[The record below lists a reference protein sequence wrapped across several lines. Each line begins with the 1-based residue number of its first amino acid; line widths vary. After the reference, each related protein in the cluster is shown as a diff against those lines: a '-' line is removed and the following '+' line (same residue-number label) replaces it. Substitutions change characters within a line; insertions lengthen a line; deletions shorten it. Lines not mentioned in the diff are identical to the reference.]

1 MGNRRSRRRVASIYQ
16 SGILILLLG
25 LLVNLSRNLRL
36 LRKLEEFD
44 QPTGEADVPLVS
56 VLIPARNEERC
67 IERCVR
73 SLATQDYP
81 NIEILVLDDQSH
93 DRTPEIVTTIA
104 REHPSVRLLQGSPL
118 PNGWVGK
125 PWACQQLGRE
135 ARGDLLLFVD
145 ADTWFAPEA
154 IGRMVTAMRES
165 GADVVSAIP
174 WEETVTYGER
184 LAIPTVHIAFLS
196 PVPLDWIERHSN
208 PDLAIAIGQ
217 FLGFT
222 REIYERID
230 GHELVADR
238 ILDDLGIARV
248 VKRHGGRILIVSA
261 VESVGC
267 RMYQSWDE
275 VRRGFAK
282 NAFALHNERMAP
294 AALTEI
300 SGAMLFVVPAAL
312 VAVNGFRRRFTI
324 NGFWLP
330 LLQYAIA
337 VACRF
342 QVNRR
347 FRFPL
352 IDSLTMPASI
362 AAQLYILANSIWWR
376 RHPDGYHWKGR
387 NYPQTGGRSGPC
399 PPSGSSEPGDEQ
411 TGDRANG
418 RTEDVNHVIV
428 HEAGTM
434 TRDR

>member
-1 MGNRRSRRRVASIYQ
+1 MVATIYQ
-16 SGILILLLG
+16 SGILLLLLG
-25 LLVNLSRNLRL
+25 MLANLSRNLRL
-36 LRKLEEFD
+36 LPKLDAFK
-44 QPTGEADVPLVS
+44 QPAMDEGGPLVS

-73 SLATQDYP
+73 TLAAQDYP
-81 NIEILVLDDQSH
+81 NIEILILDDQSDDH
-93 DRTPEIVTTIA
+93 TADLVAVIA
-104 REHPSVRLLQGSPL
+104 REHPSVRLLQGKPL
-118 PNGWVGK
+118 PPGWVGK

-154 IGRMVTAMRES
+154 IGRMVTAMRET

-184 LAIPTVHIAFLS
+184 LAIPAVHIAFLS
-196 PVPLDWIERHSN
+196 PVPLDWIERHPN

-222 REIYERID
+222 RDIYERIG

-248 VKRHGGRILIVSA
+248 VKRHGGRILMLSA

-267 RMYQSWDE
+267 RMYQSWGE

-282 NAFALHNERMAP
+282 NAFALHNERMAS

-300 SGAMLFVVPAAL
+300 SGVMLFIVPAAL
-312 VAVNGFRRRFTI
+312 VVVNGVRRRFTL

-330 LLQYAIA
+330 LLQYAVA
-337 VACRF
+337 VVGRF
-342 QVNRR
+342 QVSRR

-362 AAQLYILANSIWWR
+362 SALLGILANSIWWGR
-376 RHPDGYHWKGR
+376 RPDGYHWKGR
-387 NYPQTGGRSGPC
+387 NYPQAGGSAELRTPSASDEPC
-399 PPSGSSEPGDEQ
+399 DEQ
-411 TGDRANG
+411 TGERSNG
-418 RTEDVNHVIV
+418 RTEDVDHIIV
-428 HEAGTM
+428 QDVDTT
-434 TRDR
+434 TRNR